1 MTRSSPESAQGSSPP
16 SAPSTGARSSER
28 RGLHGHRVGAPN
40 MIRAGIAEAVGTF
53 FLIFTGTATAAA
65 ATLGKSTGGTP
76 PNSLAI
82 ALAFGLVLT
91 ALVGAL
97 GQVSGAHLNGA
108 VTLGLAVTGKFP
120 WSYVPAYLGF
130 QLLGA
135 LAGAGA
141 TWVSFGNDARN
152 VAHLGATTPSK
163 GVGDARVFIVEALI
177 TFLLVFVIIAVA
189 TDDRVPAAVAAPAI
203 GFALVAAVL
212 IGGGVTGGAVNPD
225 RALGPAIM
233 STTFTSPVGLCPGD
247 HRRWGRRRA
256 PTQIRGRLRHRPHH
270 EFRRGPRWRQCWGP
284 QPGHRRRHLSHRRR
298 TRPTG
303 GGSPT
308 QGRS

>member
-1 MTRSSPESAQGSSPP
+1 MTRSAEQTAQHTGNGAQG
-16 SAPSTGARSSER
+16 SER

-40 MIRAGIAEAVGTF
+40 MIRAGVAEAVGTF
-53 FLIFTGTATAAA
+53 FLIFTGTGTATAAA

-76 PNSLAI
+76 PDSLAI

-141 TWVSFGNDARN
+141 TWVSFGNAARSM
-152 VAHLGATTPSK
+152 AHLGATTPSQ
-163 GVGDARVFIVEALI
+163 GVGDFRAFIVEALI

-233 STTFTSPVGLCPGD
+233 SGTFTSLWVYVLATIVGGVAAAVLHKYVVASAIAPSMDAGD
-247 HRRWGRRRA
+247 REGDD
-256 PTQIRGRLRHRPHH
+256 Q
-270 EFRRGPRWRQCWGP
+270 
-284 QPGHRRRHLSHRRR
+284 S
-298 TRPTG
+298 
-303 GGSPT
+303 
-308 QGRS
+308 GRSAGDRSLRSGNDT

>member
-76 PNSLAI
+76 PDSLAI

-141 TWVSFGNDARN
+141 TWVSS
-152 VAHLGATTPSK
+152 ATTP
-163 GVGDARVFIVEALI
+163 
-177 TFLLVFVIIAVA
+177 A
-189 TDDRVPAAVAAPAI
+189 TSR
-203 GFALVAAVL
+203 
-212 IGGGVTGGAVNPD
+212 TS
-225 RALGPAIM
+225 GPPPPRKEWAM
-233 STTFTSPVGLCPGD
+233 PGCSSW
-247 HRRWGRRRA
+247 RR
-256 PTQIRGRLRHRPHH
+256 
-270 EFRRGPRWRQCWGP
+270 
-284 QPGHRRRHLSHRRR
+284 
-298 TRPTG
+298 
-303 GGSPT
+303 
-308 QGRS
+308 

>member
-1 MTRSSPESAQGSSPP
+1 M
-16 SAPSTGARSSER
+16 
-28 RGLHGHRVGAPN
+28 
-40 MIRAGIAEAVGTF
+40 
-53 FLIFTGTATAAA
+53 
-65 ATLGKSTGGTP
+65 
-76 PNSLAI
+76 AI

-152 VAHLGATTPSK
+152 IAHLGATTPSK

-233 STTFTSPVGLCPGD
+233 STTFSSLWVYVAATIVGGVAAAVL
-247 HRRWGRRRA
+247 HKYVVASAVA
-256 PTQIRGRLRHRPHH
+256 PTVSA
-270 EFRRGPRWRQCWGP
+270 GPDQGDD
-284 QPGHRRRHLSHRRR
+284 QS
-298 TRPTG
+298 
-303 GGSPT
+303 
-308 QGRS
+308 GRSAGDRSLRTGKDT

>member
-16 SAPSTGARSSER
+16 SATSTGARSTGR

-76 PNSLAI
+76 PDSLAI

-141 TWVSFGNDARN
+141 TWVSFGNTARAA
-152 VAHLGATTPSK
+152 AHLGATTPSK

-189 TDDRVPAAVAAPAI
+189 TDDRVPASVASPAI

-233 STTFTSPVGLCPGD
+233 SGTFTSLWIYVLATIVGGIAAALL
-247 HRRWGRRRA
+247 HKYVVASAIA
-256 PTQIRGRLRHRPHH
+256 PTVSADEQSDDQSGTSAGDRSLRS
-270 EFRRGPRWRQCWGP
+270 GKD
-284 QPGHRRRHLSHRRR
+284 
-298 TRPTG
+298 T
-303 GGSPT
+303 
-308 QGRS
+308 